1 MSTQGIA
8 RMSRLKSIHDVP
20 INDCGMSATSNWI
33 EGRHPDLSA
42 KVLIVNDSEF
52 TYTRRVPNGFNY
64 RNPRAIRIQLRICF
78 VDRWFPKEC
87 KVPGILYVY
96 EHGVMVSKIHF
107 ILHRRLTSR
116 FTRNQLSAQGR
127 HAGVV
132 PATSRQLPLHKGFTL
147 AAPRTIHCVMTG
159 EMGRFVFSRYV
170 LSEAKPID
178 SDVDS

>member
-87 KVPGILYVY
+87 KVPCILYVY

-116 FTRNQLSAQGR
+116 FTRNNFHR
-127 HAGVV
+127 KF
-132 PATSRQLPLHKGFTL
+132 ATPEWFRLH
-147 AAPRTIHCVMTG
+147 RDC
-159 EMGRFVFSRYV
+159 
-170 LSEAKPID
+170 
-178 SDVDS
+178 